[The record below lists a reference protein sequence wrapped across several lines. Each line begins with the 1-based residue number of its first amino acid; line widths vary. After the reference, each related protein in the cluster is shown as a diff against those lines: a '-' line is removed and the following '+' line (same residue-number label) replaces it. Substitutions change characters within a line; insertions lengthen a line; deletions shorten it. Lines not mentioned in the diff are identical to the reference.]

1 MLGLIQS
8 KVVDLSSFRIFSRL
22 SKKPNVTHTD
32 RFFLL
37 TQGQIVKVC
46 VGGLGSNYMQL
57 RYLLYLVFHLYNLFF
72 SFISDLSHGIDL
84 FLFSLQVQFP

>member
-1 MLGLIQS
+1 MLHILIG
-8 KVVDLSSFRIFSRL
+8 
-22 SKKPNVTHTD
+22 
-32 RFFLL
+32 LL

-46 VGGLGSNYMQL
+46 VVCLGLNYMQL